1 MGVRHALKVVLVDVD
16 NEVVAAWRSAFADT
30 PGVEIR
36 QGSLLDVDADAWVSP
51 TNARGLMDGGVDAVV
66 KRHLGAGI
74 QVRVQRAIKNRFG
87 GSLPVG
93 SAVCVPSGA
102 AVPRFLIS
110 TPTMRESS
118 QNVSQTMNVALACA
132 AAFQAVHLQNRAKP
146 GSIRSVALV
155 GMGARTGQVPAQVC
169 ANLMWTGY
177 TLFHD
182 HGFADYDEL
191 RAAVLAR
198 LADIEAAGP
207 ARRVRIDVGSR
218 LPFVPVA
225 PESSLPSEG
234 PASSAPPAS
243 SASEASSGPV
253 GPLGADTPAVQAAP
267 ATPVT
272 PSGTTTPGGH
282 SPVNDTH
289 TPVAGEP
296 VPTAGDPL
304 KLTELFAGGGE
315 PWLPLLRPVIEA
327 RPDAAGFIGPQR
339 SPEVVPVRELTFQA
353 LKPHPPH
360 KWKVVA
366 FGQNPYPRAES
377 ATGIAMFDN
386 TFHDWQD
393 SRFGRVVS
401 LRCLIKAA
409 AMWKYGIVKKT
420 PIADVRA
427 LLKKEDTV
435 QPPEWFQAMLTQGV
449 LLLNTSLTAS
459 ADGAVPTDRHTAFW
473 RPVAEQIVEEI
484 LRAKQDA
491 DEEDRGVVF
500 AWWGAHARSLKRV
513 VQRLE
518 KKYPGVE
525 VRHLDH
531 ANPAAQGD
539 VFCEGDHF
547 AQVNDALAA
556 VGAGPV
562 DWLPRKGWEQAAAGA
577 GGTGGGE
584 VAERMGAFIA
594 STMEL
599 HQLYLDRLT
608 SVKDEGLVLPPVT
621 GVFDTP
627 LMDFRQAVEPVSRV
641 LARLD
646 PYIERSSRFGET
658 KAAEG
663 TGAADTAGL
672 SADAISA
679 LYLYTCESAFYR
691 EINAVLRSP
700 DRERL
705 VPYLPYLRLLFS
717 AVSALPARTQP
728 LWRGVALDLRSQ
740 YPLGRTVTWWGVSSC
755 TSEPGVARAFLG
767 SRGKRTLFEVTP
779 ARAVG
784 IRRFSAF
791 TGEEEYILAPGTQ
804 LKVTEVKNERGGLCT
819 VRLTELEGQGLVS

>member
-1 MGVRHALKVVLVDVD
+1 MGAERALKVVLVDVND
-16 NEVVAAWRSAFADT
+16 EVVAAWRSAFADT
-30 PGVEIR
+30 PEVDIR
-36 QGSLLDVDADAWVSP
+36 QGSLLDVDVDAWVSP
-51 TNARGLMDGGVDAVV
+51 TNARGRMDGGVDALV
-66 KRHLGAGI
+66 KRRLGAGI
-74 QVRVQRAIKNRFG
+74 QVRVQRAIRERFG
-87 GSLPVG
+87 GGLPVG

-102 AVPRFLIS
+102 AVPRYLIS

-118 QNVSQTMNVALACA
+118 QNVSDTMNVALACA

-155 GMGARTGQVPAQVC
+155 GLGARTGRVPATVC

-191 RAAVLAR
+191 RAAVLGQ
-198 LADIEAAGP
+198 LDDIEGAGP
-207 ARRVRIDVGSR
+207 AQRVRIS
-218 LPFVPVA
+218 VPA
-225 PESSLPSEG
+225 AG
-234 PASSAPPAS
+234 
-243 SASEASSGPV
+243 GPV
-253 GPLGADTPAVQAAP
+253 PA
-267 ATPVT
+267 
-272 PSGTTTPGGH
+272 
-282 SPVNDTH
+282 
-289 TPVAGEP
+289 
-296 VPTAGDPL
+296 PTGVSAGDPL
-304 KLTELFAGGGE
+304 GLTELFAGGGE
-315 PWLPLLRPVIEA
+315 PWLPLLGPVIEA
-327 RPDAAGFIGPQR
+327 QHGAAGFIGPKR

-353 LKPHPPH
+353 LKPHPPQ

-366 FGQNPYPRAES
+366 FGQNPYPRPES

-386 TFHDWQD
+386 TFGDWKD
-393 SRFGRVVS
+393 SQFGRVVS
-401 LRCLIKAA
+401 MRCLIKAA
-409 AMWKYGIVKKT
+409 AMWKYGVAKKT
-420 PIADVRA
+420 PIADIRA

-435 QPPEWFQAMLTQGV
+435 QPPGWFQAMLTQGV
-449 LLLNTSLTAS
+449 LLLNASLTAS

-484 LRAKQDA
+484 LRAKQNGP
-491 DEEDRGVVF
+491 EEDRGVVF

-539 VFCEGDHF
+539 IFCEGDHF
-547 AQVNDALAA
+547 ARVNDALAA
-556 VGAGPV
+556 VGAEPV
-562 DWLPRKGWEQAAAGA
+562 DWLPRKGWDQGPGGA
-577 GGTGGGE
+577 GGAADGGG
-584 VAERMGAFIA
+584 VSERMGAFIA

-599 HQLYLDRLT
+599 HQLYLERLT
-608 SVKDEGLVLPPVT
+608 SVKDEGLVLPPIT

-627 LMDFRQAVEPVSRV
+627 VMDFRKAVEPVSQV
-641 LARLD
+641 LANLD
-646 PYIERSSRFGET
+646 RHIERSSRFAEA
-658 KAAEG
+658 KVAEAEAAA
-663 TGAADTAGL
+663 GAAGGPSGEGL

-717 AVSALPARTQP
+717 AVAGLPARTEP

-755 TSEPGVARAFLG
+755 TSELSVARAFLG
-767 SRGKRTLFEVTP
+767 SRGRRTLFEVTP

-791 TGEEEYILAPGTQ
+791 TGEEEYLLAPGTQ
-804 LKVTEVKNERGGLCT
+804 LKVTEVKAERGGLCT

>member
-1 MGVRHALKVVLVDVD
+1 MLVDVND
-16 NEVVAAWRSAFADT
+16 EVVAAWRSAFADT

-36 QGSLLDVDADAWVSP
+36 RGSLLDEDVDAWVSP
-51 TNARGLMDGGVDAVV
+51 TNALGRMDGGVDALV
-66 KRHLGAGI
+66 KRRLGAGI
-74 QVRVQRAIKNRFG
+74 QARVQRVIRTRFG

-102 AVPRFLIS
+102 SVPRYLIS
-110 TPTMRESS
+110 TPTMRQSS
-118 QNVSQTMNVALACA
+118 QDVSETMNVALACA
-132 AAFQAVHLQNRAKP
+132 AAFQAVHLQNREKP

-155 GMGARTGQVPAQVC
+155 GLGARTGKVPASVC

-182 HGFADYDEL
+182 HDFPDYDAL
-191 RAAVLAR
+191 RAAVLAH
-198 LADIEAAGP
+198 LDDIEAAGP
-207 ARRVRIDVGSR
+207 AKRIR
-218 LPFVPVA
+218 ITVPGVA
-225 PESSLPSEG
+225 
-234 PASSAPPAS
+234 AT
-243 SASEASSGPV
+243 GPV
-253 GPLGADTPAVQAAP
+253 QGVCQGSATPAASDDPLG
-267 ATPVT
+267 
-272 PSGTTTPGGH
+272 
-282 SPVNDTH
+282 
-289 TPVAGEP
+289 
-296 VPTAGDPL
+296 
-304 KLTELFAGGGE
+304 LTELFTGGGE

-327 RPDAAGFIGPQR
+327 RPGAAAFIGPQR
-339 SPEVVPVRELTFQA
+339 GPEVVPVRELTFQA
-353 LKPHPPH
+353 LKPHAPH
-360 KWKVVA
+360 QWKVVV

-386 TFHDWQD
+386 TFNDWKD
-393 SRFGRVVS
+393 SQFGRVVS
-401 LRCLIKAA
+401 IRCLIKAA
-409 AMWKYGIVKKT
+409 AMWKHGIAKKT

-427 LLKKEDTV
+427 LLAKEDTV

-449 LLLNTSLTAS
+449 LLLNASLTAS
-459 ADGAVPTDRHTAFW
+459 ADGSTATDQHTAFW

-491 DEEDRGVVF
+491 APQDRGVVF
-500 AWWGAHARSLKRV
+500 AWWGAHARSLKKV

-556 VGAGPV
+556 VGAEPV
-562 DWLPRKGWEQAAAGA
+562 DWLPRKGWDKQASGA
-577 GGTGGGE
+577 GTGQGGG

-599 HQLYLDRLT
+599 HQLYLERLS

-627 LMDFRQAVEPVSRV
+627 LMDFRKAVAPVSDV
-641 LARLD
+641 LAGLSRH
-646 PYIERSSRFGET
+646 IERSSAFGEK
-658 KAAEG
+658 KAAAAQ
-663 TGAADTAGL
+663 GALSGQEEYADGL
-672 SADAISA
+672 SADAMSA

-691 EINAVLRSP
+691 EINAVLRSA
-700 DRERL
+700 DRDL
-705 VPYLPYLRLLFS
+705 VAPYLPYLRLLFS
-717 AVSALPARTQP
+717 AVDALPVRKEP

-755 TSEPGVARAFLG
+755 TSEPGVARSFLG

-791 TGEEEYILAPGTQ
+791 TGEEEYLLTPGTR
-804 LKVTEVKNERGGLCT
+804 LKVTEVKAERGGLCT
-819 VRLTELEGQGLVS
+819 VRLSELEGQGQVS

>member
-1 MGVRHALKVVLVDVD
+1 MGVERAVKVVLVDVND
-16 NEVVAAWRSAFADT
+16 EVVEAWRSAFADT

-36 QGSLLDVDADAWVSP
+36 KGSLLDVDVDAWVSP
-51 TNARGLMDGGVDAVV
+51 TNARGRMDGGVDAVV
-66 KRHLGAGI
+66 KRHLGAGV
-74 QVRVQRAIKNRFG
+74 QVRVQRAIRDGFG

-102 AVPRFLIS
+102 AVPRYLIS
-110 TPTMRESS
+110 TPTMRQSS
-118 QNVSQTMNVALACA
+118 QDVSATMNVALACA
-132 AAFQAVHLQNRAKP
+132 AAFQAVHLQNLAKP

-182 HGFADYDEL
+182 HGFTDYDEL
-191 RAAVLAR
+191 RAAVLGQ
-198 LADIEAAGP
+198 LDDIEGAGP
-207 ARRVRIDVGSR
+207 AQRVRIK
-218 LPFVPVA
+218 VPEQKPTAA
-225 PESSLPSEG
+225 PSD
-234 PASSAPPAS
+234 
-243 SASEASSGPV
+243 
-253 GPLGADTPAVQAAP
+253 PLGLA
-267 ATPVT
+267 
-272 PSGTTTPGGH
+272 
-282 SPVNDTH
+282 
-289 TPVAGEP
+289 
-296 VPTAGDPL
+296 
-304 KLTELFAGGGE
+304 ELFTGGGE
-315 PWLPLLRPVIEA
+315 PWLPLLGPVIEA
-327 RPDAAGFIGPQR
+327 QPGAGAFIGPKR

-360 KWKVVA
+360 RWKVVA

-386 TFHDWQD
+386 TFHDWKD
-393 SRFGRVVS
+393 SQFGRVVS
-401 LRCLIKAA
+401 IRCLIKAA
-409 AMWKYGIVKKT
+409 AMWKYGIARKT

-449 LLLNTSLTAS
+449 LLLNASLTAS
-459 ADGAVPTDRHTAFW
+459 ADGAVPTDQHTSFW

-491 DEEDRGVVF
+491 EGEDRGVVF

-556 VGAGPV
+556 VGAEPV
-562 DWLPRKGWEQAAAGA
+562 DWLPRKGWDQDTSGGA
-577 GGTGGGE
+577 GSGDGG

-599 HQLYLDRLT
+599 HQLYLERLT
-608 SVKDEGLVLPPVT
+608 SVKDEGLVLPPIT
-621 GVFDTP
+621 GVFDLP
-627 LMDFRQAVEPVSRV
+627 VMDFRKAVEPVTRV
-641 LARLD
+641 LANLD
-646 PYIERSSRFGET
+646 GYVERSSRFAET
-658 KAAEG
+658 KVAEAEAAG
-663 TGAADTAGL
+663 GASGPGL

-717 AVSALPARTQP
+717 AVADLPAQTRP

-755 TSEPGVARAFLG
+755 TSEPGVARSFLG
-767 SRGKRTLFEVTP
+767 SRGRRTLFEVTP

-791 TGEEEYILAPGTQ
+791 TGEEEYILTPGTR
-804 LKVTEVKNERGGLCT
+804 LKVTDVKTERGGLCT

>member
-1 MGVRHALKVVLVDVD
+1 MGVERALRVVLVDVND
-16 NEVVAAWRSAFADT
+16 EVVAAWRSAFADT
-30 PGVEIR
+30 PAVEIR
-36 QGSLLDVDADAWVSP
+36 RGSLLDVDVDAWVSP
-51 TNARGLMDGGVDAVV
+51 TNARGRMDGGVDALV

-74 QVRVQRAIKNRFG
+74 QVRVQRAIRDGFG

-102 AVPRFLIS
+102 AVPRYLIS
-110 TPTMRESS
+110 TPTMRQSS
-118 QNVSQTMNVALACA
+118 QNVSDTMNVALACA

-155 GMGARTGQVPAQVC
+155 GMGARTGRVPATVC

-182 HGFADYDEL
+182 HGFADYDAL
-191 RAAVLAR
+191 RAAVLGQ
-198 LADIEAAGP
+198 LADIEGAGP
-207 ARRVRIDVGSR
+207 SQRVRIN
-218 LPFVPVA
+218 VP
-225 PESSLPSEG
+225 EG
-234 PASSAPPAS
+234 P
-243 SASEASSGPV
+243 SGPS
-253 GPLGADTPAVQAAP
+253 
-267 ATPVT
+267 
-272 PSGTTTPGGH
+272 PS
-282 SPVNDTH
+282 
-289 TPVAGEP
+289 
-296 VPTAGDPL
+296 AGDPL
-304 KLTELFAGGGE
+304 GLAELFAGGGE
-315 PWLPLLRPVIEA
+315 PWLPLLGPVIEA
-327 RPDAAGFIGPQR
+327 QPGAADFIGPKR

-353 LKPHPPH
+353 LKPHPPQ

-386 TFHDWQD
+386 TFGDWKD
-393 SRFGRVVS
+393 SQFGRVVS
-401 LRCLIKAA
+401 MRCIIKAA
-409 AMWKYGIVKKT
+409 AMWKYGVAKKT
-420 PIADVRA
+420 PIADIRA

-449 LLLNTSLTAS
+449 LLLNASLTAS
-459 ADGAVPTDRHTAFW
+459 ADGAVPTDRHTSFW

-491 DEEDRGVVF
+491 AEEDRGVVF

-539 VFCEGDHF
+539 IFCEGDHF

-556 VGAGPV
+556 VGAEPV
-562 DWLPRKGWEQAAAGA
+562 DWLPRKGWDQDAA
-577 GGTGGGE
+577 GTGGTAGGG
-584 VAERMGAFIA
+584 VSERMGAFIA

-599 HQLYLDRLT
+599 HQLYLERLT
-608 SVKDEGLVLPPVT
+608 SVKDEGLVLPPIT

-627 LMDFRQAVEPVSRV
+627 VMDFRKAVEPVSQV
-641 LARLD
+641 LANLD
-646 PYIERSSRFGET
+646 RHIERSSRFAEAKVAEAQAAVET
-658 KAAEG
+658 G
-663 TGAADTAGL
+663 GPSVAGL

-717 AVSALPARTQP
+717 AVAELPARTEP

-755 TSEPGVARAFLG
+755 TSELGVARAFLG
-767 SRGKRTLFEVTP
+767 NRGKRTLFEVTP
-779 ARAVG
+779 VRAVG

-791 TGEEEYILAPGTQ
+791 TGEEEYLLTPGTQ
-804 LKVTEVKNERGGLCT
+804 LKVTEVKAERGGLCT
-819 VRLTELEGQGLVS
+819 VRLSELEGQGLVS